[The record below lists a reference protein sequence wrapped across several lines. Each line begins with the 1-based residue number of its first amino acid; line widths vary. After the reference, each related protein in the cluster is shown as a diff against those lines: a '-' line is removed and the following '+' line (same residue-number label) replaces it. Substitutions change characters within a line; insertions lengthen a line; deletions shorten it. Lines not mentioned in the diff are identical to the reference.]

1 MFSVSQS
8 LNTKTGEPIIITL
21 LLVEGVTG
29 HPYKI
34 HVHLMPNSSQLSQV
48 TLSQLCGRYLC
59 RVFTSFANLHVLV

>member
-8 LNTKTGEPIIITL
+8 LDTKTGEPIIITL

-48 TLSQLCGRYLC
+48 TLS
-59 RVFTSFANLHVLV
+59 